1 MKIGLT
7 YVKGAVPGF
16 ENFGHLPTD
25 LVKPNG
31 LVDGVKANKELDA
44 LIIPGGTIL
53 ESNSITSELATEIKF
68 MAKDGKPIIGICA
81 GYQVLGTKTDIGRKS
96 PCPIIK
102 EGLGLLDAEFSP
114 LISSDRVEA
123 ILATES
129 FLTKNIKETITGF
142 HCHTYGYVKGDSTPI
157 LYSPIKRMNY
167 GDNNDKL
174 LSGSMNDD
182 GNVIGTMIHNFL
194 DENPEVIANFFKF
207 ICADETEIDS
217 IYSRNTSLIKE
228 INKEIGVDSGIKID
242 QINPGDDCFFS
253 RFKKK
258 AGEMPKA
265 LMIGSTGS
273 DSGKTFLTTGIAGVL
288 RKKGLNVAILK
299 VGPDT
304 RDTVPGLYLT
314 NGIMEDFTSIKI
326 GHLGWMEIPEV
337 LANLKESN
345 YDIVLIEGVMSVFT
359 GILNEKVPYS
369 GAEIAASSNIPML
382 LVSGVNK
389 GGIESAAIDLA
400 NHAEILKKMGID
412 IKGILLNKV
421 YDMSIFDRVT
431 SYISSK
437 TGVED
442 VIAMPKIKLEA
453 RGATPEVEIHY
464 DEFSVAALKAIDK
477 NLDIVKIANMAE
489 CPEFNRYLSLNEI
502 QNYFR

>member
-16 ENFGHLPTD
+16 ENFGHLPTN
-25 LVKPNG
+25 LLKSNG
-31 LVDGVKANKELDA
+31 LVNGIKANKELDA

-53 ESNSITSELATEIKF
+53 ESKSITKELASEIKA

-81 GYQVLGTKTDIGRKS
+81 GYQVLGTKTDIGRNS

-123 ILATES
+123 ILANES
-129 FLTKNIKETITGF
+129 FLTKNLKNPVTGF

-167 GDNNDKL
+167 GDEENKL
-174 LSGSMNDD
+174 LSGAVNDD
-182 GNVIGTMIHNFL
+182 GNVIGTMLHNFL
-194 DENPEVIANFFKF
+194 DENPEIIANFFKF
-207 ICADETEIDS
+207 IDADEEDINS
-217 IYSRNTSLIKE
+217 IYRRNGSLIKE
-228 INKEIGVDSGIKID
+228 INKEVGVESGIKID
-242 QINPGDDCFFS
+242 EINPDDDCFFS

-258 AGEMPKA
+258 PGEMPKT

-288 RKKGLNVAILK
+288 RKKGLNVGILK

-314 NGIMEDFTSIKI
+314 NGIMEDFASIKI
-326 GHLGWMEIPEV
+326 GHLGWMELSEV
-337 LANLKESN
+337 LANLKNSN
-345 YDIVLIEGVMSVFT
+345 YDIVIIEGVMSVFT
-359 GILNEKVPYS
+359 GLLNEKIPYS

-389 GGIESAAIDLA
+389 GGIESAAVDLA
-400 NHAEILKKMGID
+400 NHSKILQNIGID
-412 IKGILLNKV
+412 VKGIILNKV
-421 YDMSIFDRVT
+421 YDMAIFDRVVPYLKSQT
-431 SYISSK
+431 NLDDI
-437 TGVED
+437 V
-442 VIAMPKIKLEA
+442 AMPKIKLEK
-453 RGATPEVEIHY
+453 RGATPEVEIRY
-464 DEFSVAALKAIDK
+464 DKFSIAALKAIDE
-477 NLDIVKIANMAE
+477 NLDIVEIANMAE
-489 CPEFNRYLSLNEI
+489 TPKFNRYLNLDEI
-502 QNYFR
+502 QNYFE